1 MPGIMGIRKAKKGA
15 YMQAT
20 AGGTDSAASSSYGT
34 PTYSSSSS
42 SSSNQGN
49 QGNQGAGQSAPSAA
63 PSASEIQNTKSIK
76 KKLKDSLENI
86 VASQGQ
92 PGFETSGIAGQKIK
106 GKNKDGQTV
115 EMIIPSNVPE
125 KSHQFLINNQGNS
138 AAQSILNNYAASGV
152 NPYQQQIQ
160 QFKDTPGGLAVFK
173 EKFPNPLVTIG
184 QGIGEFFKKGTI
196 HLLIQP

>member
-92 PGFETSGIAGQKIK
+92 PAK
-106 GKNKDGQTV
+106 
-115 EMIIPSNVPE
+115 
-125 KSHQFLINNQGNS
+125 
-138 AAQSILNNYAASGV
+138 
-152 NPYQQQIQ
+152 
-160 QFKDTPGGLAVFK
+160 
-173 EKFPNPLVTIG
+173 
-184 QGIGEFFKKGTI
+184 
-196 HLLIQP
+196 